1 MKTDEIPNAT
11 PGPEETPPAK
21 PAQKPVELGP
31 DGQPTEAQKAEWA
44 ARKAARLAQ
53 KRAQEAAAP
62 PAAAADQGAEAADA
76 TEDAPK
82 HKKPKAP
89 KVVARVDV
97 AVPKLDPARDIEV
110 TIIVPIQTGD
120 GRVRDVVEGLGS
132 ELERLGRNWECI
144 LVFDGVRGP
153 AWEDAQR
160 LAREKPGRVHP
171 IAFQQPAGESTCLT
185 AAFERA
191 RGSIIVTSPQY
202 VQIDPFELS
211 RMLAIIDGGADFVS
225 PWRHPRIDPYLNR
238 IQSALFNWLMRRIM
252 HAPFHDLNCYFRVF
266 RRGVLEDVAIYGDQ
280 YRFLPA
286 TALRQGF
293 KVVELKVRH
302 LKEWGG
308 KGFFGVAVYARRF
321 LDILGVVFLSKFTLK
336 PLRFFGTLGGIC
348 ALIGGA
354 VCLSRVASKW
364 ILETEGALLGP
375 IFMLGA
381 LLFVLGVQ
389 IIGFGL
395 VGEIIIYTQ
404 ARNLREY
411 RIERIWESGPKKNDD
426 DPNRTALGGTV
437 DASRET
443 GGDGG
448 SS

>member
-1 MKTDEIPNAT
+1 MKTDAMTGSEPL
-11 PGPEETPPAK
+11 PEEKPEAGQLL
-21 PAQKPVELGP
+21 PAQP
-31 DGQPTEAQKAEWA
+31 AEV
-44 ARKAARLAQ
+44 Q
-53 KRAQEAAAP
+53 
-62 PAAAADQGAEAADA
+62 
-76 TEDAPK
+76 K
-82 HKKPKAP
+82 HKKQKAP
-89 KVVARVDV
+89 KTVARADV
-97 AVPKLDPARDIEV
+97 AAPKLDPARNIEITV
-110 TIIVPIQTGD
+110 IVPIQTGD
-120 GRVRDVVEGLGS
+120 GRVRDVVEACGF

-153 AWEDAQR
+153 AWEHAQS

-211 RMLAIIDGGADFVS
+211 RMLALLDGGADFVS

-238 IQSALFNWLMRRIM
+238 IQSALFNWVMRWIM

-266 RRGVLEDVAIYGDQ
+266 RRAVLEDVAIYGDQ

-286 TALRQGF
+286 IALRQGF

-308 KGFFGVAVYARRF
+308 SGFFGIAVYARRF

-336 PLRFFGTLGGIC
+336 PLRFFGTLGGVC
-348 ALIGGA
+348 ALIGA
-354 VCLSRVASKW
+354 SVCLSLAVSKW
-364 ILETEGALLGP
+364 VMHSPGPLLGP

-411 RIERIWESGPKKNDD
+411 RIERIWESGQKQHDD
-426 DPNRTALGGTV
+426 DPNRTAARSGDDPDGGT
-437 DASRET
+437 
-443 GGDGG
+443 GGPGG
-448 SS
+448 ST

>member
-1 MKTDEIPNAT
+1 MKADEIDSAT
-11 PGPEETPPAK
+11 PQPEETPVDRTHNPRS
-21 PAQKPVELGP
+21 
-31 DGQPTEAQKAEWA
+31 QPTGENEADPYAAQRAEKQ
-44 ARKAARLAQ
+44 AR
-53 KRAQEAAAP
+53 KRAQ
-62 PAAAADQGAEAADA
+62 AAAAAGQSKEDDESAPTAE
-76 TEDAPK
+76 ELP
-82 HKKPKAP
+82 KPKKQKSP

-97 AVPKLDPARDIEV
+97 AAPELDPARDIEV

-120 GRVRDVVEGLGS
+120 GRVRDVVEALGS

-153 AWEDAQR
+153 AWEDAHR

-202 VQIDPFELS
+202 VQVDPFELS
-211 RMLAIIDGGADFVS
+211 RMLALVDGGADFVS

-238 IQSALFNWLMRRIM
+238 IQSALFNWVMRRIM

-286 TALRQGF
+286 IALRQGF

-308 KGFFGVAVYARRF
+308 KGFFGLGVYARRF

-411 RIERIWESGPKKNDD
+411 RIERIWESGPKKHDD
-426 DPNRTALGGTV
+426 DPDRTAAVEPL
-437 DASRET
+437 DPSRTT